1 MNSWKHGFLN
11 LVSIKFE
18 YHLLHDFRNV
28 SKEYFREPTSVV
40 QSDLE
45 FRFWQELQHHF
56 KHNPTFRNQ
65 FRDGFW
71 ERTSVKMS
79 NTSARWTRRVPFY
92 KQAMALYMYTI
103 IWDNS
108 EFHFEKVS
116 YCGLIA
122 EASGSDGVH
131 TRYVSILKGLN
142 QLCKTDPTFN
152 SSIFEIWTNFVWKLT
167 QLSKVERLK
176 VKLSLLLS
184 KVQLLKVGVKAWLR
198 KVQIS
203 EAGSNLWKLKDSE
216 RTRNKC

>member
-18 YHLLHDFRNV
+18 YHLLHDFRND

-40 QSDLE
+40 RSDLE

-79 NTSARWTRRVPFY
+79 NTSARWTRRAPFY

-116 YCGLIA
+116 YFGLIA

-131 TRYVSILKGLN
+131 TRYVSILKDLN
-142 QLCKTDPTFN
+142 QLCKDDPTFN
-152 SSIFEIWTNFVWKLT
+152 SSIYENWTNFVWSRSNCEKLH
-167 QLSKVERLK
+167 V
-176 VKLSLLLS
+176 
-184 KVQLLKVGVKAWLR
+184 
-198 KVQIS
+198 
-203 EAGSNLWKLKDSE
+203 WKLNFHSCFQKFSFWKSE
-216 RTRNKC
+216 